1 MPAGRSAMMI
11 IGPASLANCSSQ
23 TASPPA
29 SAGEERDARLVLS
42 LHPRRLSTGS
52 TPSIIL
58 ALIYD

>member
-1 MPAGRSAMMI
+1 MMM

-29 SAGEERDARLVLS
+29 SAGEERDTRLVLS
-42 LHPRRLSTGS
+42 LHPRRLSAGS